1 MKKRS
6 FDCLGSRSWIEI
18 HFQSCLTDSYKN
30 LGGVWILDLKFLR
43 VPLLPLSHFLS
54 FFNILL
60 CKSRRGYGSWFLS
73 FSNCPILLFF
83 LSFTTDC
90 YANLGGGMDP
100 GSGVFT
106 CPIAGSYLFIVHVCS
121 ADMHKALLSIR
132 YFLNNFNWLF
142 FNMSFSKV
150 EIISEQR

>member
-1 MKKRS
+1 MLFAKKMTGGGMDPGFGTFLS
-6 FDCLGSRSWIEI
+6 HCPFSP
-18 HFQSCLTDSYKN
+18 FYYFLTDSYTN
-30 LGGVWILDLKFLR
+30 LGGVWILDLNFLR

-132 YFLNNFNWLF
+132 YF
-142 FNMSFSKV
+142 
-150 EIISEQR
+150 